1 MAQGPGV
8 LKQGKERHISHRR
21 SHSAGGRPH
30 LSSKQGRPYQQTTLR
45 SDERLSR
52 HTGNGKALTRNNGA
66 KSRRSNGDGAPDMG
80 IKNIVMDNSDMVQ
93 TVEIF
98 KQPGQTLGFYIR
110 EGNGFDRTDG
120 VFISRIQ
127 IGTVAETNGLLHIG
141 DEILTV
147 NNVEVGK
154 MSLDDVVI
162 LMSIPRKLI
171 LKIRTKKN
179 CNKKNASCPS
189 LAVTEKEETPV
200 VVLKKGRASSTTQ
213 LERTETSPDIF
224 EQTYSSSAPQTDTDY
239 FTKRFQRAER
249 PPTYASIYITP
260 QKAEAKLITS
270 DDVNDSENSSEG
282 SLPMSIDSGRD
293 HYVGHRGYSAPM
305 GLTEDPSG
313 YLVPSSLTSYPHS
326 QSELLESGY
335 SRIVHPPER
344 KLTHQRSPS
353 KSSTMSQPGGFPPYQ
368 YSSFDSDRGA
378 YSDPYQPLQEY
389 HGYRGYSDGGKKLQ
403 GGFRE
408 MLHTKAKYGKM
419 PRPRSPECYNS
430 DSEVV
435 YTHPRGQVAAD
446 SRGFASDYETY
457 AGAMSDDDPVYAV
470 PQLPTSGSSEL
481 QLLLRKFNTLSH
493 ELQQEQ
499 HKLQRQLTTA
509 REQTGK
515 NWIVYHVQNQKWG
528 QGIRTP
534 LSLKNHKN
542 IGFHSNSGPDH
553 PEKLQLCQAS
563 IS

>member
-8 LKQGKERHISHRR
+8 IKQGKEKHISHRR
-21 SHSAGGRPH
+21 SHSAGARP
-30 LSSKQGRPYQQTTLR
+30 SVSTKQARTVAQTTSGPDDR
-45 SDERLSR
+45 YSR
-52 HTGNGKALTRNNGA
+52 YTGNGRSLTRNNGA
-66 KSRRSNGDGAPDMG
+66 KNRRANHDGAPDMG
-80 IKNIVMDNSDMVQ
+80 ITNIVMDDAAMVQ

-98 KQPGQTLGFYIR
+98 KQPGQTLGFYMR
-110 EGNGFDRTDG
+110 EGNGVDRTDG

-127 IGTVAETNGLLHIG
+127 MGTVAETNGLLHIG

-147 NNVEVGK
+147 NNVEVGR

-189 LAVTEKEETPV
+189 LAMTEKEETPV

-224 EQTYSSSAPQTDTDY
+224 EQQYSSSAPQGDDY
-239 FTKRFQRAER
+239 LTRRFQRTGR

-270 DDVNDSENSSEG
+270 DDVNGSEDSSEG
-282 SLPMSIDSGRD
+282 SVPMSIDSGRD
-293 HYVGHRGYSAPM
+293 HYIGHRGYSAPM
-305 GLTEDPSG
+305 GLTEDSSG
-313 YLVPSSLTSYPHS
+313 YLVPSSYQHI
-326 QSELLESGY
+326 QSEIIESPY

-353 KSSTMSQPGGFPPYQ
+353 KSSTISHPGGFSPYQ
-368 YSSFDSDRGA
+368 YSGPESDRGA
-378 YSDPYQPLQEY
+378 YSDPYQTLHDY
-389 HGYRGYSDGGKKLQ
+389 RGYRGYSEGNRKFQ

-408 MLHTKAKYGKM
+408 MLHTKAKYGRI

-430 DSEVV
+430 DSEIA
-435 YTHPRGQVAAD
+435 YTDPRAPVAAD

-457 AGAMSDDDPVYAV
+457 AGAMSDDDPVYSV

-481 QLLLRKFNTLSH
+481 ELLLRKFNTLSH

-499 HKLQRQLTTA
+499 HKLQRQITT
-509 REQTGK
+509 TGERQGK
-515 NWIVYHVQNQKWG
+515 IGIVC
-528 QGIRTP
+528 
-534 LSLKNHKN
+534 S
-542 IGFHSNSGPDH
+542 
-553 PEKLQLCQAS
+553 
-563 IS
+563 

>member
-21 SHSAGGRPH
+21 SHSAGGKPH
-30 LSSKQGRPYQQTTLR
+30 LPSKHGRPYAQTTPR
-45 SDERLSR
+45 PDDRYSR
-52 HTGNGKALTRNNGA
+52 YTGNGRALTRNNGA
-66 KSRRSNGDGAPDMG
+66 NSRPSTRNGAPDMG
-80 IKNIVMDNSDMVQ
+80 IKNIVMDDSAMVQ

-110 EGNGFDRTDG
+110 EGNGVDRTDG

-189 LAVTEKEETPV
+189 LAMTEREETPV

-224 EQTYSSSAPQTDTDY
+224 EHQYSSSAPQTDTNY
-239 FTKRFQRAER
+239 LTRRFQRTEK

-270 DDVNDSENSSEG
+270 DEVNDSENSSEG

-293 HYVGHRGYSAPM
+293 HYIGHRGYSAPM
-305 GLTEDPSG
+305 GLTEDPHG
-313 YLVPSSLTSYPHS
+313 YLVPSSLPTYPPS
-326 QSELLESGY
+326 QIEVSESGY
-335 SRIVHPPER
+335 SRIIHPSER
-344 KLTHQRSPS
+344 KLAHQRSPS
-353 KSSTMSQPGGFPPYQ
+353 KSSTISQPGGFPPYQ
-368 YSSFDSDRGA
+368 YSGFDSDRGA
-378 YSDPYQPLQEY
+378 YSDPYQPLQDY
-389 HGYRGYSDGGKKLQ
+389 YGYRGYNEGNKKFQ

-408 MLHTKAKYGKM
+408 MLHTKAKYGGKL

-509 REQTGK
+509 GEQQRPG
-515 NWIVYHVQNQKWG
+515 
-528 QGIRTP
+528 RTIY
-534 LSLKNHKN
+534 LIN
-542 IGFHSNSGPDH
+542 IPNS
-553 PEKLQLCQAS
+553 
-563 IS
+563 I

>member
-8 LKQGKERHISHRR
+8 IKQGKEKHSSHRR
-21 SHSAGGRPH
+21 SHSAGARP
-30 LSSKQGRPYQQTTLR
+30 SISTKQARASTQTT
-45 SDERLSR
+45 SR
-52 HTGNGKALTRNNGA
+52 PDDRYSSRYAGNGRSLTRNNGA
-66 KSRRSNGDGAPDMG
+66 KNRRANQDGAPDMG
-80 IKNIVMDNSDMVQ
+80 IKNIVMDDAAMVQ

-110 EGNGFDRTDG
+110 EGNGIDRTEG

-147 NNVEVGK
+147 NNVEVGR

-224 EQTYSSSAPQTDTDY
+224 DQQFDQQYSSSAPQGDDY
-239 FTKRFQRAER
+239 LTRRFQRTGR

-270 DDVNDSENSSEG
+270 DEVNDSENSSEG
-282 SLPMSIDSGRD
+282 SVPMSIDSGRD
-293 HYVGHRGYSAPM
+293 QYIGHRGYSAPM
-305 GLTEDPSG
+305 GLSEDSSG
-313 YLVPSSLTSYPHS
+313 YLVPSSLTSYQHP
-326 QSELLESGY
+326 QSDSLESPY
-335 SRIVHPPER
+335 SRIVPLPER
-344 KLTHQRSPS
+344 KLTHNRSPA
-353 KSSTMSQPGGFPPYQ
+353 KSRTISHPGGFTPYQ
-368 YSSFDSDRGA
+368 YSGPESDRGA
-378 YSDPYQPLQEY
+378 YSDPYQTLHDY
-389 HGYRGYSDGGKKLQ
+389 RGYRGYSEGNKKFQ

-408 MLHTKAKYGKM
+408 MLHTKAKYGRIA
-419 PRPRSPECYNS
+419 RPRSPECYNS
-430 DSEVV
+430 DSEIAYTDPRAPVV
-435 YTHPRGQVAAD
+435 AD

-457 AGAMSDDDPVYAV
+457 AGAMSDDDPVYSV
-470 PQLPTSGSSEL
+470 PKLPTSGSSEL
-481 QLLLRKFNTLSH
+481 ELLLRKFNTLSH

-499 HKLQRQLTTA
+499 HKLQRQLTT
-509 REQTGK
+509 TGER
-515 NWIVYHVQNQKWG
+515 
-528 QGIRTP
+528 QG
-534 LSLKNHKN
+534 KM
-542 IGFHSNSGPDH
+542 GVV
-553 PEKLQLCQAS
+553 CA
-563 IS
+563 

>member
-1 MAQGPGV
+1 MAQGPGGI
-8 LKQGKERHISHRR
+8 KQGKGKHISHRR
-21 SHSAGGRPH
+21 SHSTGGRPS
-30 LSSKQGRPYQQTTLR
+30 LATKQGRPTTR
-45 SDERLSR
+45 TSPRADDRYSAY
-52 HTGNGKALTRNNGA
+52 TGNGRSLNRNNGA
-66 KSRRSNGDGAPDMG
+66 TRRNNENGAPDMG
-80 IKNIVMDNSDMVQ
+80 IKNIVMDDAAMVQ

-110 EGNGFDRTDG
+110 EGNGIDRTDG

-127 IGTVAETNGLLHIG
+127 MGTVAETNGLLHIG

-189 LAVTEKEETPV
+189 LAVTDKEETPV

-224 EQTYSSSAPQTDTDY
+224 EHQYSSSAPQTDSDY
-239 FTKRFQRAER
+239 LTRRYQRADR
-249 PPTYASIYITP
+249 APTYASIFITP

-282 SLPMSIDSGRD
+282 SVPMSIDSGRD

-305 GLTEDPSG
+305 GLSEDSSG
-313 YLVPSSLTSYPHS
+313 YLVPTSLTSYPHI
-326 QSELLESGY
+326 QSESLESPY
-335 SRIVHPPER
+335 SRIMHSAER
-344 KLTHQRSPS
+344 KFTHQRSPS
-353 KSSTMSQPGGFPPYQ
+353 KSSTISHPGGFSPYQ
-368 YSSFDSDRGA
+368 YSGFESDRGA
-378 YSDPYQPLQEY
+378 YSDPYQTLQDY
-389 HGYRGYSDGGKKLQ
+389 HGYRGYNDGNKKFQ

-408 MLHTKAKYGKM
+408 MLHTKAKYGKI

-435 YTHPRGQVAAD
+435 YTSPRGQGAAD

-481 QLLLRKFNTLSH
+481 ELLLRKFNTLSH

-499 HKLQRQLTTA
+499 HKLQRQLTGE
-509 REQTGK
+509 R
-515 NWIVYHVQNQKWG
+515 
-528 QGIRTP
+528 QGRR
-534 LSLKNHKN
+534 HCF
-542 IGFHSNSGPDH
+542 GF
-553 PEKLQLCQAS
+553 S
-563 IS
+563 IQ